1 MTGREW
7 KAINRNSF
15 NSCVWKPALAVAGVV
30 APLDEGSTDGAG
42 VWEPSREYGF
52 HALRHFYASEELE
65 AGESGVSPAR
75 WLGHSDPGFTLRKY
89 SHFLP
94 RAGAR
99 GSAAIDA
106 VFA

>member
-1 MTGREW
+1 M
-7 KAINRNSF
+7 I
-15 NSCVWKPALAVAGVV
+15 
-30 APLDEGSTDGAG
+30 APLEEGNTNAAR
-42 VWEPSREYGF
+42 VWEPSREHGF

-65 AGESGVSPAR
+65 AGESVVSLAR

-99 GSAAIDA
+99 GSVAIDA
-106 VFA
+106 LFA

>member
-1 MTGREW
+1 MTGRER
-7 KAINRNSF
+7 KAINRNYFTSY
-15 NSCVWKPALAVAGVV
+15 VWKPALAAACVI
-30 APLDEGSTDGAG
+30 APLEEAGANG
-42 VWEPSREYGF
+42 ARVWEPSRERGF

-65 AGESGVSPAR
+65 AGESIVSLAR

-89 SHFLP
+89 SHFPP

-106 VFA
+106 IFA